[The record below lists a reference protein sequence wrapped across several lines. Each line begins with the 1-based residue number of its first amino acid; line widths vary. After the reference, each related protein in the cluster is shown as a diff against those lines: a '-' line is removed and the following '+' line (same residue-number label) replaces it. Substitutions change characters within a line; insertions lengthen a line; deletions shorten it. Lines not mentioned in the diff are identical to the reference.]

1 MDGGERALAICM
13 IVALAAAAAMYGGAA
28 HAAQEG
34 GPIPEWIKTVFGY
47 YAAGQITDGELIGA
61 LQYLIGAGVITLPA
75 VAGGNDAGG
84 GAGEQATAP
93 SPAAAM
99 SEEARSLALQADI
112 AECLADESRI
122 MIAGWELDARASR
135 GYTSDEY
142 EQEMR
147 GMITAGRAS
156 VQATEAWAAVA
167 RQAAADGSITVAERA
182 DISAADN
189 DMAAADAAVYNAL
202 MSTAAGQLTGSLT
215 DTTGG
220 FFEGLLQA
228 STIAGDETDCY

>member
-13 IVALAAAAAMYGGAA
+13 AVALAAAAVMYGGAA

-34 GPIPEWIKTVFGY
+34 GHIPEWIKTVFGY

-75 VAGGNDAGG
+75 AGG
-84 GAGEQATAP
+84 GEQAAP

-99 SEEARSLALQADI
+99 SEEARSLARQADI
-112 AECLADESRI
+112 AECLADESRT

-167 RQAAADGSITVAERA
+167 RQAAADGSITAAERT
-182 DISAADN
+182 DISAADT
-189 DMAAADAAVYNAL
+189 DMAAADAAVYDAL
-202 MSTAAGQLTGSLT
+202 MSTAAGQLMGAFAEASGGS
-215 DTTGG
+215 
-220 FFEGLLQA
+220 FEGLLQT
-228 STIAGDETDCY
+228 SVIAGDETDCY

>member
-1 MDGGERALAICM
+1 MDGGEWALAICM
-13 IVALAAAAAMYGGAA
+13 AMALVGAAVMYGGAA

-34 GPIPEWIKTVFGY
+34 GAIPEWIKTVFGY

-75 VAGGNDAGG
+75 AAGGAGG
-84 GAGEQATAP
+84 GASEPATAP
-93 SPAAAM
+93 SPAAM
-99 SEEARSLALQADI
+99 SEEARSLARQADV
-112 AECLADESRI
+112 AECLADESRT

-147 GMITAGRAS
+147 DMITAGRAS

-167 RQAAADGSITVAERA
+167 RQAAADGSITAAERA

-202 MSTAAGQLTGSLT
+202 MSTAAGQLIGAFT
-215 DTTGG
+215 DTSSG

-228 STIAGDETDCY
+228 SRIAGDETDCY

>member
-1 MDGGERALAICM
+1 MDGGGRALAICM
-13 IVALAAAAAMYGGAA
+13 AVALAAAAAMYGGAA

-34 GPIPEWIKTVFGY
+34 GAIPEWIKTVFSY

-75 VAGGNDAGG
+75 AAGG
-84 GAGEQATAP
+84 GAGGGASEPATAP
-93 SPAAAM
+93 SPTAAM

-112 AECLADESRI
+112 AECMAGESRV
-122 MIAGWELDARASR
+122 MIAGWELDLRASR

-147 GMITAGRAS
+147 GMITAGRAG
-156 VQATEAWAAVA
+156 VQATESWAAAA
-167 RQAAADGSITVAERA
+167 RQAAADGSITAAERA
-182 DISAADN
+182 DISAADT
-189 DMAAADAAVYNAL
+189 DMAAADAAVYDAL
-202 MSTAAGQLTGSLT
+202 MSTAAGQLMGAFT
-215 DTTGG
+215 DTTSG